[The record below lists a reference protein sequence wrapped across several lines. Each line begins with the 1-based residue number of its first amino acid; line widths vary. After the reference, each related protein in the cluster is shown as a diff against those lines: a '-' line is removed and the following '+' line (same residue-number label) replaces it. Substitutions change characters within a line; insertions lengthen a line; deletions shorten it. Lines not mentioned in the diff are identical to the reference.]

1 MGYEVSEEW
10 GDVVARFGVGEETSY
25 CILDQLESVDGG
37 GADAVEE

>member
-10 GDVVARFGVGEETSY
+10 GDVGEETSC

-37 GADAVEE
+37 GAHARED